1 MTGRKREH
9 LNEVIRQK
17 LSTILLQEA
26 NDPRFAQVTITG
38 VALSRDRSF
47 AKVSVSSF
55 ATNVNEDAL
64 IESLNQAAGFFS
76 RAIGRTLETRQTPR
90 LAFVYD
96 HGYDHAQTVD
106 ALLKR
111 IEEED
116 SS

>member
-1 MTGRKREH
+1 MAGRKREH

-26 NDPRFAQVTITG
+26 GDPRFAQVTITG
-38 VALSRDRSF
+38 VELARDRSF
-47 AKVSVSSF
+47 AKVSVSSY
-55 ATNVNEDAL
+55 AQQVNEDAL

-76 RAIGRTLETRQTPR
+76 RAIGRTLKTRQTPR

-96 HGYDHAQTVD
+96 HGFDHAQSID
-106 ALLKR
+106 ALLKQV
-111 IEEED
+111 EQKD